1 MLEMTA
7 GGFRIPLTPRLSTPA
22 TPDDPA
28 EIRGAALCRPAGG
41 ASSDSPDQ
49 CSAIHHALLSNYG
62 RFRFVM
68 GKLTRGTATDVRP
81 SPPRIV

>member
-41 ASSDSPDQ
+41 ASSDSPDHVRRFIMP
-49 CSAIHHALLSNYG
+49 SIELRAISLRDGKAD
-62 RFRFVM
+62 M
-68 GKLTRGTATDVRP
+68 GHGN
-81 SPPRIV
+81 